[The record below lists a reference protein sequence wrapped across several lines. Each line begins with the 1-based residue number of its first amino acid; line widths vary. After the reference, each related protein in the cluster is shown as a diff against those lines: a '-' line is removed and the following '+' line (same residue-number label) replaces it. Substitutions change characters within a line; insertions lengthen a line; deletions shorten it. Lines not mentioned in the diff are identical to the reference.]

1 MRKLLIIIFFC
12 FVFSV
17 NIKSKSNYKYLEN
30 DDSYNIYSVS
40 IENLN
45 TKNFHTFFSGV
56 DVVRIYPS
64 VNPIYK
70 NKIGEVSYRF
80 RSSNIDKEINVFR
93 QNYLEFIKKNS
104 YKDYN
109 YLYVNGIDI
118 SKVDIYISGSKL
130 YKLLTLYEELIR
142 FVK

>member
-80 RSSNIDKEINVFR
+80 RSSNVDKEINVFR

-130 YKLLTLYEELIR
+130 YKLLTLYEDLIR

>member
-56 DVVRIYPS
+56 DVVRIYP
-64 VNPIYK
+64 PT
-70 NKIGEVSYRF
+70 VSAW
-80 RSSNIDKEINVFR
+80 
-93 QNYLEFIKKNS
+93 
-104 YKDYN
+104 
-109 YLYVNGIDI
+109 
-118 SKVDIYISGSKL
+118 
-130 YKLLTLYEELIR
+130 
-142 FVK
+142 

>member
-1 MRKLLIIIFFC
+1 MKIAIFDSYSLFREAPEGC
-12 FVFSV
+12 PKEYV
-17 NIKSKSNYKYLEN
+17 N

>member
-17 NIKSKSNYKYLEN
+17 NIKSKSNYKHLEN

-104 YKDYN
+104 YKEYN
-109 YLYVNGIDI
+109 YLYVNGIFID
-118 SKVDIYISGSKL
+118 KVDIYISGNDL
-130 YKLLTLYEELIR
+130 YKLFVLYDGLIS

>member
-1 MRKLLIIIFFC
+1 MTISGTRSKCRWDISRK
-12 FVFSV
+12 
-17 NIKSKSNYKYLEN
+17 KR
-30 DDSYNIYSVS
+30 
-40 IENLN
+40 
-45 TKNFHTFFSGV
+45 G
-56 DVVRIYPS
+56 
-64 VNPIYK
+64 
-70 NKIGEVSYRF
+70 NK

>member
-130 YKLLTLYEELIR
+130 YKLLTLYEDLIR